1 VKVAA
6 LYVDPKGVYA
16 GLPDVEVWDEARDA
30 RTYAGPWPVV
40 AHPPCSRWC
49 AIAHLVEQRYGYKQG
64 DDGGT
69 FLAALEAVRK
79 YGGILEHPAESR
91 AWRKYHLPRPTRYG
105 WSASFDDPGYS
116 TEVDQ
121 HVYGHPA
128 RKRTWLYYVGDDPPA
143 LDWREAPPGLPLVSS
158 FSFNRGA
165 KWHTVR
171 MRVRPKVA
179 AATPEPFR
187 DALLKAARAS
197 A

>member
-30 RTYAGPWPVV
+30 RLYAGPWPVV
-40 AHPPCSRWC
+40 AHPPCARWC
-49 AIAHLVEQRYGYKQG
+49 AIAALVEQRYGYKKG

-69 FLAALEAVRK
+69 FAAALEAVRRF
-79 YGGILEHPAESR
+79 GGILEHPAESR

-105 WSASFDDPGYS
+105 WSASFEDPGYT

-128 RKRTWLYYVGDDPPA
+128 RKRTWLYYVGPEPPA

-158 FSFNRGA
+158 FSYNQGA
-165 KWHTVR
+165 RWHTER
-171 MRVRPKVA
+171 RRVRPKEA
-179 AATPEPFR
+179 AATPPAFR
-187 DALLKAARAS
+187 DALLEAARAS